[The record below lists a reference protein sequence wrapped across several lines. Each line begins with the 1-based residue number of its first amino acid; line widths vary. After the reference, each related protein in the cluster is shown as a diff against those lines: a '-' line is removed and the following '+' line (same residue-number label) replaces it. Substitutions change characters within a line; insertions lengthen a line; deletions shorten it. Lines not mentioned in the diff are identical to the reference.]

1 MQTYDYLNAVAM
13 TNHPMGTQLFEY
25 VICRNLAGIYQRY
38 S

>member
-13 TNHPMGTQLFEY
+13 TNHSMGAQLFENF
-25 VICRNLAGIYQRY
+25 ICRSLAGIYQRY